1 MELVIELSS
10 KHKPVYEIVE
20 QLREL
25 YGNEKTN
32 EFLVSVIAM
41 YMDSM
46 VEIRESEKLDIL
58 YEWISTCIN
67 NLYTTR
73 GVECEAYILSKVTN
87 ADGKT
92 DANLFAVPSQQLDAR
107 SKLEVFYELQDNVD
121 RQIKLLLKE
130 ISTDRGTLDYM
141 SQNVSASDDIN
152 KLN

>member
-25 YGNEKTN
+25 YGDEKTN
-32 EFLVSVIAM
+32 EFLMSVIAM

-58 YEWISTCIN
+58 YGWISTCIN

-73 GVECEAYILSKVTN
+73 GIECEAYILSRVTN

-92 DANLFAVPSQQLDAR
+92 DANLFAVPSQQLDAKSR
-107 SKLEVFYELQDNVD
+107 LEVFYELQDNVD

-130 ISTDRGTLDYM
+130 ISADGVTFDYTK
-141 SQNVSASDDIN
+141 VSASDDIN